1 MRINPKIMKKETL
14 SLFSITVM
22 TLIYAIELLSNSAAR
37 SQISSRKYTSPSW
50 IAQNVNCEDTNNV
63 TEANQCLSAADSE
76 LNQAYQQVIKGV
88 SGEERQ
94 KLITAEKAWIKYR
107 DTNCAFRT
115 HNFPLSTSM
124 GRQFY
129 FVCQTRLT
137 RERTMELRR

>member
-1 MRINPKIMKKETL
+1 MKKQALFLINIAAMTSICL
-14 SLFSITVM
+14 STM
-22 TLIYAIELLSNSAAR
+22 LSNSAAQ
-37 SQISSRKYTSPSW
+37 SQIPPGKSTSPSW
-50 IAQNVNCEDTNNV
+50 IAQNINCEDTNNV
-63 TEANQCLSAADSE
+63 SEANECLGVADAE
-76 LNQAYQQVIKGV
+76 LNQAYQKLIKGV

-129 FVCQTRLT
+129 SVCQTRLT
-137 RERTMELRR
+137 KERTMELRR

>member
-1 MRINPKIMKKETL
+1 MNKKISVVVT
-14 SLFSITVM
+14 TVAVM
-22 TLIYAIELLSNSAAR
+22 TLGALVLSFDTRSVFARTPVNTSAG
-37 SQISSRKYTSPSW
+37 TSTLW
-50 IAQNVNCEDTNNV
+50 IAQNVNCEETNNV
-63 TEANQCLSAADSE
+63 AEANECLGIADSE
-76 LNQAYQQVIKGV
+76 LNQAYQQLIKGV

-129 FVCQTRLT
+129 SVCKTRIT
-137 RERTMELRR
+137 KERTMELRR